1 MSQKQLSILLAP
13 DSFKESLSA
22 TAVCMAMAEG
32 ISKVNPQVN
41 IISKPLADG
50 GEGTLEALINGN
62 DGEIFYE
69 EVFDPIG
76 NKIKAPYGI
85 IKSEKVAV
93 IEMAKASGLMLVSL
107 QNRNPL
113 ITTTYGT
120 GQLIKACLEHDV
132 KKIIICIGGSAT
144 NDGGVGAMQALGISF
159 KDANLQEVNWG
170 GGNLHLIKIIDD
182 SNLDHR
188 IKNVKIEVACD
199 VQNTLCGD
207 FGASKVFAKQKG
219 AGENAVAAL
228 EENMLHYGKL
238 LQSYC
243 QEDIFTVKGLG
254 AAGGLGSSLY
264 AFLKA
269 ELRPGVDIVIEH
281 YQLEK
286 IIKDVDLI
294 WTGEGSLDLQTAF
307 GKAPLGLAKLAMKH
321 HKFVIALTGRIGAG
335 VECLQ
340 QAGISA
346 VFGIIDQNAT
356 DQELF
361 AKAHTNISRTS
372 ENIMRLIYFKHNNEA
387 IT

>member
-1 MSQKQLSILLAP
+1 M
-13 DSFKESLSA
+13 
-22 TAVCMAMAEG
+22 
-32 ISKVNPQVN
+32 
-41 IISKPLADG
+41 
-50 GEGTLEALINGN
+50 
-62 DGEIFYE
+62 
-69 EVFDPIG
+69 
-76 NKIKAPYGI
+76 
-85 IKSEKVAV
+85 
-93 IEMAKASGLMLVSL
+93 
-107 QNRNPL
+107 
-113 ITTTYGT
+113 
-120 GQLIKACLEHDV
+120 
-132 KKIIICIGGSAT
+132 
-144 NDGGVGAMQALGISF
+144 
-159 KDANLQEVNWG
+159 QEVNWG

-321 HKFVIALTGRIGAG
+321 HKFVIALTGKIGAG

-340 QAGISA
+340 QDGISA
-346 VFGIIDQNAT
+346 VFGIIDQNST